1 MRLIA
6 LILLLVPTPALAGF
20 NWGGDCSSGAGEFE
34 QFVPH
39 YQTATVGEIPEGK
52 ASVRIDL
59 TAANDVDVQLID
71 VLTGAPIIEWPNGEL
86 SGPNEACTTW
96 EDVEYCWSGY
106 NGDGTPGGLGNE
118 WIEIHGVTNR
128 LLEMKAFGYAA
139 GDAIVEYAW
148 ETTANCGEVGEGT
161 FEQYIP
167 LNATTTVGEIPTL
180 KVNVEIELNAGGGDD
195 VDIQLIDATNG
206 TEIVAWPNGILNG
219 STEATTTYQGME
231 ITWSGYN
238 GIDGDWGH
246 ESIEINGA
254 TTRPL
259 IMKAFGYQAGQATV
273 DYEWGDGV
281 GATCGGIAWLQC
293 EDGLFCKAFQGP
305 EVSDP
310 AGACHT
316 ELWCGGNDS
325 AINDCSNVMHIMTP
339 GQWACVDYR
348 CSWASCGQPVPGWNY
363 VSTDPAQCALVRF
376 ACAEGESYFGGPCGC
391 GCRPD

>member
-6 LILLLVPTPALAGF
+6 LLLLLPSPAFASF
-20 NWGGDCSSGAGEFE
+20 DWGGDCSSGSGEFE

-39 YQTATVGEIPEGK
+39 TQTITVGGVPVGK
-52 ASVRIDL
+52 AEVRIDL

-71 VLTGAPIIEWPNGEL
+71 DLTGQQIIAWPQGML
-86 SGPNEACTTW
+86 SGPDEACTTFD
-96 EDVEYCWSGY
+96 DVEYCWSGY
-106 NGDGTPGGLGNE
+106 NGDGSSTGLGNE

-128 LLEMKAFGYAA
+128 SLTMKAFGYAA
-139 GDAIVEYAW
+139 GDAVVEYGW
-148 ETTANCGEVGEGT
+148 ETTPSCGEVGEGS
-161 FEQYIP
+161 FAQYIAH
-167 LNATTTVGEIPTL
+167 NATTVVGEIPVG
-180 KVNVEIELNAGGGDD
+180 KVSVEVELTAPGGDD

-206 TEIVAWPNGILNG
+206 TEIVAWPNGLLNG
-219 STEATTTYQGME
+219 ATEDTVTYQGME

-246 ESIEINGA
+246 ESIEISGA

-259 IMKAFGYQAGQATV
+259 TMKAFGYAAGQATV

-310 AGACHT
+310 AGQCHG
-316 ELWCGGNDS
+316 ELWCESNTS
-325 AINDCSNVMHIMTP
+325 AAADCANVMHIMVP
-339 GQWACVDYR
+339 GQWACQDYR
-348 CSWASCGQPVPGWNY
+348 CSWQTCGQPTPGWNY
-363 VSTDPAQCALVRF
+363 VSTDPAQCAAIRF
-376 ACAEGESYFGGPCGC
+376 FCQPGEAMFSGPCGC
-391 GCRPD
+391 GCRPE